1 MGRIKLITNRM
12 KSFFSTLTLACGAA
26 AVHLDTPFSFAQVGT
41 EAEIRPCLQINSFDY
56 NATAFQPIMGGPFA
70 MQRVRFTMY
79 DDNQCVGEDSDLSL
93 FVVFSAPNTV
103 NQAWE
108 YTQADLHDMKASQFE
123 ITVENIAALVC
134 GYYGVSVEIRD
145 STGSVVR
152 ASESYSVY
160 LSTFGEF
167 DNN

>member
-1 MGRIKLITNRM
+1 M
-12 KSFFSTLTLACGAA
+12 KSFFSALALACGVS
-26 AVHLDTPFSFAQVGT
+26 AVHLDEPFSFAQVGT

-79 DDNQCVGEDSDLSL
+79 DDNRCVGEDSDLSL

-123 ITVENIAALVC
+123 ITVENIAQLSC